1 MFPQWARAYSFMMT
15 QARGGRTNPITV
27 AAGGSRDLIIVI
39 GDTITIN
46 GTVVDIPL
54 NKLRNFLYREAR
66 KYSKITITKNG
77 TVYRTENDLNTA
89 RSKTLFCIGNREF
102 KKGPWLDDLFGVV
115 QNDAAQGLLALNPAR
130 ITSRASTVSQEEKPI
145 EAKEGQLQCLE
156 VQDLRRPELRHNISN
171 KIQVIKSDGRCY
183 YLRLSDKKD
192 SALLCELLEESE
204 ITLGTTVPNDKEL
217 IIDGN
222 KLKLA
227 TGVDC
232 SVQDQPRLAVPSYI
246 ELDWDPIFKTNN
258 ELGFQPTSYQFIPLK
273 YAGNKLLLCHRP
285 GFGKTINSILIAE
298 RMRNSVP
305 GPKPKILLVVPDRKL
320 LKQWVSVLKSMK
332 RDLSNYI
339 WMTYAIFV
347 SSTTG
352 NKDTSYPPYERINQ
366 DHINRLGEFVSWY
379 QNGGPK
385 PEKLTRNGPGL
396 QKSKPTQKNII
407 YCKLCGRAFSFGA
420 HPPIYI
426 PREGTLNSLLEHG
439 LEPSDIDNIR
449 QLKDGKLVHRVWFKN
464 NDFSDIRFTWDLDE
478 DRILFHCKC
487 IGPAKFITGFTPSDI
502 EYSATINTWDD
513 YKRQF
518 GNPETEPPVKDKNYY
533 LYREHEQYKAFEAY
547 KRTLNLQ
554 EPARIRQNLRM
565 NYIEEKEF
573 VYHQYRPPA
582 GCILVCDEI
591 HKFVKTK
598 VNITMQAIWKYSLNT
613 PFTLFLTATPLEGN
627 DYFKQVHYLSEM
639 LKMKREYTSDLYLQ
653 KKKYEGFPP
662 WHALQP
668 MRKYKNVYDLTSTL
682 KNKFSRHN
690 TVDDISGSVEDLYKP
705 VSKKNDKKYKL
716 DATNLMAL
724 YTAKP
729 LEKWVDN
736 GKIEDGQ
743 NLYQFIKSRRSK
755 DKESFV
761 KKALETIYRKNVNLL
776 GQAEFPVLRNKPDG
790 GKIKNGIYNINLD
803 YHRASMVYNNPNL
816 ELRFGSGPCKIDRDD
831 DGYIRVTKGGR
842 YRREDIRSLQTA
854 ILCNKIPDRGVY
866 LIYPENGYPTAP
878 IVSAYT
884 GGLPEDDCPES
895 YTLPPELQGLTVLGS
910 EDDLKWLPVNP
921 TRKLRIYSDD
931 DIYSGIPYIP
941 DLLGSKILHIVMTI
955 EDAVRNGKNVMVY
968 HERVE
973 LIRAVQRG
981 LAMRKHQFKNAIIRN
996 LESPIPNPE
1005 EGDYDMSPLVDGA
1018 RRSAIRRF
1026 KTLPLDYRRSQNRDF
1041 KYGFTY
1047 EQLKLMEPDYKKEEW
1062 HTVYDDIINGD
1073 DFIHCNYKYFYKKY
1087 EKFWEASY
1095 KNFLDKA
1102 KYLAEFA
1109 EYADEVGVKQ
1119 VVKDYLDLV
1128 YYAPRL
1134 KEVTRGKLTFDKRE
1148 ECITAMKLY
1157 SGISTEKTFQK
1168 LIVRVCKPYYEKARE
1183 EILKPESR
1191 VKHVKFKEAIKN
1203 INIDKQDEPIEEYNI
1218 EINPFRDYYLSKW
1231 SGIRFRSTYKP
1242 NRKRP
1247 TQYQDYAE
1255 AGKPPKATRDEFD
1268 MPNLDFDKWTN
1279 YISEHKVFF
1288 DKVKQIKIIGDISI
1302 QQLEISAEL
1311 KSGKFPEKIESNRD
1325 FFNLYMYVDQYF
1337 LQQSRVIIDKDKKMD
1352 VDGKDMDQLS
1362 KQLIKTMDNPK
1373 FSEIRGKKKL
1383 NIGGKRFDQLEL
1395 TLDRLRS
1402 RWTGMTSDILTF
1414 GILEGNSVKQEE
1426 YPKFVQAF
1434 SEGYVDCLLVSGS
1447 GIEGID
1453 YKSCSQSL
1461 MICIDPVRTAGKKDQ
1476 FNGRTVRKK
1485 SHHSLPENMRIVEEV
1500 TFCTKPYSEN
1510 KKYEVPPI
1518 LKSFEGI
1525 SDEELR
1531 EMLDDATSQRAK
1543 DEIRA
1548 EQQRRRAKALE
1559 ALQVE
1564 ELQQQVLDIE
1574 ISVIQD
1580 GRITRSDINYLNRL
1594 TQLIRGRTEGWDED
1608 DTLEGWRQ
1616 RLGEDNR
1623 RLVIVEDD
1631 RQDPREDKITQWN
1644 AYFDT
1649 YVNLSHVLYTKNLV
1663 FISPDEY
1670 KQHEKYRLERGEVF
1684 KYFCHVC
1691 EQEDDLNDSKC
1702 KNCGATILRDGKP
1715 VYYHLMPIK
1724 GFIQP
1729 NDEIKSIRNGTSIA
1743 VADTNRV
1750 ERDIVEM
1757 ALSLQSLEHQ
1767 SKLRGDYTTKIE
1779 IIKEDLR
1786 KKWYYRRVVNPSID
1800 DHVDGRGWKEQMES
1814 PKQDKY
1820 KQLCDLYKSEEV
1832 TLPVPESSPPSFEY
1846 SIGDRVKIRSDSNP
1860 NVSFRGII
1868 TGIEYDVSDGWN
1880 GYYYKIVTDH
1890 DGVKY
1895 SEVWNDKDMEP
1906 EVTGY
1911 ASDISIEEEYQ

>member
-15 QARGGRTNPITV
+15 QAQGSRPNPIKE
-27 AAGGSRDLIIVI
+27 AAGDSTTLRIVI

-46 GTVVDIPL
+46 ETVVDITL
-54 NKLRNFLYREAR
+54 NKLRKFLDREAR
-66 KYSKITITKNG
+66 KYSTIKITKNG
-77 TVYRTENDLNTA
+77 TVYKTINDLDTA
-89 RSKTLFCIGNREF
+89 RSNTQFLIGDRKFN
-102 KKGPWLDDLFGVV
+102 KQPWLDDLFGVV

-156 VQDLRRPELRHNISN
+156 VQDIQRPELRHNISN

-204 ITLGTTVPNDKEL
+204 ITLVTTVPNDKEL

-232 SVQDQPRLAVPSYI
+232 SVQDQPRLAVPEHI
-246 ELDWDPIFKTNN
+246 ELDWDPDFRTDGDP
-258 ELGFQPTSYQFIPLK
+258 GFRPTGYQLIPLK

-339 WMTYAIFV
+339 WMTYSIFV

-352 NKDTSYPPYERINQ
+352 NTDTSYPPYERINQ
-366 DHINRLGEFVSWY
+366 DHIDRLGDFVSWY
-379 QNGGPK
+379 QNGGLK
-385 PEKLTRNGPGL
+385 PEKLTRGGPGL
-396 QKSKPTQKNII
+396 QKSKTEQKNII
-407 YCKLCGRAFSFGA
+407 YCKLCGGAFSFGRS
-420 HPPIYI
+420 PPRYAEST
-426 PREGTLNSLLEHG
+426 PLSSLG
-439 LEPSDIDNIR
+439 LEQSDIDNIKR
-449 QLKDGKLVHRVWFKN
+449 LKEGKLVHRLWFKN
-464 NDFSDIRFTWDLDE
+464 NDYSDIRFTWDLDE
-478 DRILFHCKC
+478 DMILFHCGC
-487 IGPAKFITGFTPSDI
+487 RGSAKFITGFTPSDI
-502 EYSATINTWDD
+502 EYSATIKTWDD
-513 YKRQF
+513 YRRQF

-533 LYREHEQYKAFEAY
+533 LYREHQQYKAFEKY

-554 EPARIRQNLRM
+554 EPARILRNLRM

-591 HKFVKTK
+591 HKHVKAK
-598 VNITMQAIWKYSLNT
+598 NNITMQAIWKYSLNT
-613 PFTLFLTATPLEGN
+613 PFTLFLTATPLEGT

-653 KKKYEGFPP
+653 GTKYEGFPP

-705 VSKKNDKKYKL
+705 VSTKNEKKYKL

-724 YTAKP
+724 YTANP
-729 LEKWVDN
+729 LENWIEN
-736 GKIEDGQ
+736 GKPEDGQ
-743 NLYQFIKSRRSK
+743 KLYQFINTDK
-755 DKESFV
+755 DDFV
-761 KKALETIYRKNVNLL
+761 KKALQSIYRKKVNLV
-776 GQAEFPVLRNKPDG
+776 GVSEFPVLRNKPDG
-790 GKIKNGIYNINLD
+790 GNIKNGIYNINLD
-803 YHRASMVYNNPNL
+803 YHRANMVWNTPNL
-816 ELRFGSGPCKIDRDD
+816 ELRFGAGECYIDLDE
-831 DGYIRVTKGGR
+831 DGYIRVTKEQGAR
-842 YRREDIRSLQTA
+842 DRNWLRSLQTA
-854 ILCNKIPDRGVY
+854 ILCNRIPERGVY
-866 LIYPENGYPTAP
+866 LIYPEKGYPTAP

-884 GGLPEDDCPES
+884 GGLPEEPCPES
-895 YTLPPELQGLTVLGS
+895 YTLPELPRTPTVLGS
-910 EDDLKWLPVNP
+910 EDDLKWLHVNP
-921 TRKLRIYSDD
+921 TTKLRVYSDD

-996 LESPIPNPE
+996 LDSPIVNPE
-1005 EGDYDMSPLVDGA
+1005 EGDYDMRPLLEGA

-1026 KTLPLDYRRSQNRDF
+1026 KTLPLDYRRSQNYDF
-1041 KYGFTY
+1041 KYGFMDD
-1047 EQLKLMEPDYKKEEW
+1047 ELKLMEPDYKKEEW
-1062 HTVYDDIINGD
+1062 HTVYDDIIGGD

-1087 EKFWEASY
+1087 EKFWETKY
-1095 KNFLDKA
+1095 KVLDKA

-1109 EYADEVGVKQ
+1109 EYADEPKVKQ
-1119 VVKDYLDLV
+1119 VVKGYLQLV
-1128 YYAPRL
+1128 EYAPRL
-1134 KEVTRGKLTFDKRE
+1134 KEVTKGKLTFEKRQ

-1157 SGISTEKTFQK
+1157 SGISIEKEFQK
-1168 LIVRVCKPYYEKARE
+1168 LIVGVCKPYYVKAKK
-1183 EILKPESR
+1183 EILKPGSKVR
-1191 VKHVKFKEAIKN
+1191 HVKFKEAIKN
-1203 INIDKQDEPIEEYNI
+1203 INIDKPGEPIEEYNV
-1218 EINPFRDYYLSKW
+1218 ENNPFRDYYLSKW
-1231 SGIRFRSTYKP
+1231 SGVRFRSTYKP

-1247 TQYQDYAE
+1247 TPYQNYAE
-1255 AGKPPKATRDEFD
+1255 AGKPPKATRDQFD
-1268 MPNLDFDKWTN
+1268 MPKLDFDKWNN
-1279 YISEHKVFF
+1279 YIAEHKVFF
-1288 DKVKQIKIIGDISI
+1288 DKVKQISMPPQMSI

-1311 KSGKFPEKIESNRD
+1311 KREGFPETITSNRD
-1325 FFNLYMYVDQYF
+1325 FFNLYKYVDQYF
-1337 LQQSRVIIDKDKKMD
+1337 LQQSRVIIGQDKKMD
-1352 VDGKDMDQLS
+1352 VGGKDMDELS

-1373 FSEIRGKKKL
+1373 FSEVRGTSKL
-1383 NIGGKRFDQLEL
+1383 KIGGKEFPNREL
-1395 TLDRLRS
+1395 ILDRLRS
-1402 RWTGMTSDILTF
+1402 RWTGMTSDTLTF
-1414 GILEGNSVKQEE
+1414 GILEGNSVKSEE

-1434 SEGYVDCLLVSGS
+1434 SEGYVDCLLVSGA

-1500 TFCTKPYSEN
+1500 TFCTKPYSIDS
-1510 KKYEVPPI
+1510 KYEVPPR
-1518 LKSFEGI
+1518 LVQFEGK
-1525 SDEELR
+1525 SDDELG
-1531 EMLDDATSQRAK
+1531 EMLIAATSRRVQDA
-1543 DEIRA
+1543 IRA
-1548 EQQRRRAKALE
+1548 ERQSRRERAIATANVDELQNRVAEIEAEITQRR
-1559 ALQVE
+1559 
-1564 ELQQQVLDIE
+1564 
-1574 ISVIQD
+1574 
-1580 GRITRSDINYLNRL
+1580 RITRSEINELNEL
-1594 TQLIRGRTEGWDED
+1594 TRRIRQTGAEGWDTR
-1608 DTLEGWRQ
+1608 DTIEEWI
-1616 RLGEDNR
+1616 R
-1623 RLVIVEDD
+1623 RLDRDGITITIEEDE
-1631 RQDPREDKITQWN
+1631 RQVPTEDKITKWN

-1649 YVNLSHVLYTKNLV
+1649 YVNLSHVLCTKNLV

-1670 KQHEKYRLERGEVF
+1670 IRHKKYRVERELDF

-1691 EQEDDLNDSKC
+1691 EQEDDLDDSKC
-1702 KNCGATILRDGKP
+1702 KNCGATILQNGKP

-1743 VADTNRV
+1743 IADTNRV

-1800 DHVDGRGWKEQMES
+1800 AHVDGRDWKEQMES

-1820 KQLCDLYKSEEV
+1820 EQLCDLYKSEEV
-1832 TLPVPESSPPSFEY
+1832 TLPVPESSPPSFNY

-1860 NVSFRGII
+1860 NVSFRGRIE
-1868 TGIEYDVSDGWN
+1868 GIEYDVSDGWN
-1880 GYYYKIVTDH
+1880 GYYYKIVTDRH
-1890 DGVKY
+1890 GDKY

>member
-15 QARGGRTNPITV
+15 QARGSRTNPLKE
-27 AAGGSRDLIIVI
+27 AAGGNLIIVI

-46 GTVVDIPL
+46 GTEVKISL
-54 NKLRNFLYREAR
+54 TALRNYLSRHAS
-66 KYSKITITKNG
+66 KYPTIEITKNG
-77 TVYRTENDLNTA
+77 TVYRTKKVPGSNTQ
-89 RSKTLFCIGNREF
+89 FFIGTRDF
-102 KKGPWLDDLFGVV
+102 KKKQWLNDLFGVV

-156 VQDLRRPELRHNISN
+156 VQDLQRPELRHNISN

-192 SALLCELLEESE
+192 SALLCELDESE
-204 ITLGTTVPNDKEL
+204 IKLKLTTPVRPVL
-217 IIDGN
+217 TIDGN

-246 ELDWDPIFKTNN
+246 EPDWDPIFKTNN
-258 ELGFQPTSYQFIPLK
+258 EPGFRPTGYQFIPLK

-320 LKQWVSVLKSMK
+320 LKQWVSVLKSMN

-339 WMTYAIFV
+339 WMTYSIFV

-352 NKDTSYPPYERINQ
+352 NTDTSYPPYERINQ
-366 DHINRLGEFVSWY
+366 DHIDRLGDFVTWY
-379 QNGGPK
+379 KHGGEK
-385 PEKLTRNGPGL
+385 PEKLKRSGTGL
-396 QKSKPTQKNII
+396 QKSKKEQKNII
-407 YCKLCGRAFSFGA
+407 YCKLCGGAFSFGR
-420 HPPIYI
+420 HPPVYAEST
-426 PREGTLNSLLEHG
+426 PLSSLG
-439 LEPSDIDNIR
+439 LEPSDIDNIKR
-449 QLKDGKLVHRVWFKN
+449 LKEGKLVHRLWFKN

-478 DRILFHCKC
+478 DRILFHCDC
-487 IGPAKFITGFTPSDI
+487 RGSAKFITGFTPSDI

-513 YKRQF
+513 YRRQF

-533 LYREHEQYKAFEAY
+533 LYREHQQYKAFEAY
-547 KRTLNLQ
+547 KRTLDLQ
-554 EPARIRQNLRM
+554 EPARIQQNLRM

-598 VNITMQAIWKYSLNT
+598 VNVTMQAIWKYSLNT

-639 LKMKREYTSDLYLQ
+639 LKMKREYTSDLYLK

-668 MRKYKNVYDLTSTL
+668 MRKYKDVYDLTSTL

-705 VSKKNDKKYKL
+705 VSKKNDKKYIL
-716 DATNLMAL
+716 NATDLMAL

-729 LEKWVDN
+729 LENWVDN
-736 GKIEDGQ
+736 GKTEDGQ

-803 YHRASMVYNNPNL
+803 YHRANMLWNTPNL
-816 ELRFGSGPCKIDRDD
+816 ELRFGPNLGYDVDLDD
-831 DGYIRVTKGGR
+831 DGYIRVKKEGPR
-842 YRREDIRSLQTA
+842 DRNWLRSLQTA

-866 LIYPENGYPTAP
+866 LIYPEKGYPTAP
-878 IVSAYT
+878 IVSSY
-884 GGLPEDDCPES
+884 GRGSGLPTENCPES
-895 YTLPPELQGLTVLGS
+895 YTLPPELRGLTVLGS
-910 EDDLKWLPVNP
+910 EHDLKWLPVNP
-921 TRKLRIYSDD
+921 TRKLRIYSND

-981 LAMRKHQFKNAIIRN
+981 LTMRKHQFKNAIIRN
-996 LESPIPNPE
+996 LESPIANPE
-1005 EGDYDMSPLVDGA
+1005 EGDYDMGLLREGA
-1018 RRSAIRRF
+1018 KRSARRRF
-1026 KTLPLDYRRSQNRDF
+1026 KTLPLEYRLSQNHDF
-1041 KYGFTY
+1041 KY
-1047 EQLKLMEPDYKKEEW
+1047 EIPDDELIQMEPDYMKEEW
-1062 HTVYDDIINGD
+1062 HTVYDDIIGGD

-1087 EKFWEASY
+1087 EKFWEANN
-1095 KNFLDKA
+1095 KVLDKA

-1119 VVKDYLDLV
+1119 KVKDYLDLV

-1148 ECITAMKLY
+1148 ECIAAMKLY
-1157 SGISTEKTFQK
+1157 SGISIEKTFQN
-1168 LIVRVCKPYYEKARE
+1168 LIVRVCKPYYEKAKE

-1191 VKHVKFKEAIKN
+1191 VKHVKFKDTITG
-1203 INIDKQDEPIEEYNI
+1203 INIDKPDCASIEEYNV
-1218 EINPFRDYYLSKW
+1218 ENNPFRDYYLSKW
-1231 SGIRFRSTYKP
+1231 SGVRFRSTYKP

-1247 TQYQDYAE
+1247 TPYQDYAE
-1255 AGKPPKATRDEFD
+1255 AGKPPKEETRDEFD
-1268 MPNLDFDKWTN
+1268 MPDLDFDKWKR
-1279 YISEHKVFF
+1279 YIAEHKVFF
-1288 DKVKQIKIIGDISI
+1288 DKVKQIEIIGEISI
-1302 QQLEISAEL
+1302 QQLELSADL
-1311 KSGKFPEKIESNRD
+1311 KREGFPEEIKSNRD
-1325 FFNLYMYVDQYF
+1325 FFNLYKYVDQYF
-1337 LQQSRVIIDKDKKMD
+1337 LQQSREFIDKDKVMN

-1414 GILEGNSVKQEE
+1414 GVLEGNSVKQEE

-1434 SEGYVDCLLVSGS
+1434 SEGYVDCLLVSGA

-1500 TFCTKPYSEN
+1500 TFCTKPYSED
-1510 KKYEVPPI
+1510 KKYEVPPR

-1531 EMLDDATSQRAK
+1531 EMLDEATSRRVQDA
-1543 DEIRA
+1543 IRA
-1548 EQQRRRAKALE
+1548 EQQRRRELADAR
-1559 ALQVE
+1559 ARVD
-1564 ELQQQVLDIE
+1564 ELQQEVAEIE
-1574 ISVIQD
+1574 TEIT
-1580 GRITRSDINYLNRL
+1580 RRRTITRSEIKRLNRL
-1594 TQLIRGRTEGWDED
+1594 TQLISQTGAEGWDRR
-1608 DTLEGWRQ
+1608 DTVEEWIE
-1616 RLGEDNR
+1616 RLGRDGIRITIEED
-1623 RLVIVEDD
+1623 E
-1631 RQDPREDKITQWN
+1631 RQDSREDKITQWN

-1649 YVNLSHVLYTKNLV
+1649 YVNLSHVLCTKNLV

-1670 KQHEKYRLERGEVF
+1670 KRHDKIRDGEPF

-1691 EQEDDLNDSKC
+1691 EQEDDLDDSKC
-1702 KNCGATILRDGKP
+1702 KKCGATILRDGKP

-1729 NDEIKSIRNGTSIA
+1729 IDEIKSIRNGTSIA
-1743 VADTNRV
+1743 IADTNRV

-1800 DHVDGRGWKEQMES
+1800 RYVDDGDWNEQMES
-1814 PKQDKY
+1814 PDKDKY

-1832 TLPVPESSPPSFEY
+1832 TLPVPESSPPSFKY
-1846 SIGDRVKIRSDSNP
+1846 SIGERVKIRSDRTGNWS
-1860 NVSFRGII
+1860 RGII

-1880 GYYYKIVTDH
+1880 GYYYKIETDRH
-1890 DGVKY
+1890 GAKY